1 MNKIPRIHWNPIY
14 SVHVDRL
21 DNQHR
26 KIFDIANHLI
36 DVFESGSDDFLS
48 VINELVDYVT
58 VHFHDEQV
66 VMMNAKF
73 PGLSIQTREH
83 DQFIEKVEGFLKD
96 YDEGNKDLGFKMVVF
111 LRDWIN
117 NHTTKMD
124 MEYAKY
130 LLKNSAKTR

>member
-124 MEYAKY
+124 MVYAKY